1 SELGPLHHAA
11 ARQFQRET
19 AENQEQGIDPELEIG
34 QGKRLPVRCIAQMIG
49 IVWPC
54 RSKASYVG
62 NGQGN
67 KHDHYQGE
75 DSGHADESAG
85 QAPLAGVRSSTPIA
99 VAIVA
104 SAVAPAMR
112 NLARAA
118 ASQLRLA
125 FYFNVLAYDRHNCSR
140 CWTSSSRA
148 GRGVLHHEIRP
159 RR

>member
-1 SELGPLHHAA
+1 
-11 ARQFQRET
+11 FQRDT

-67 KHDHYQGE
+67 KHDHYQG
-75 DSGHADESAG
+75 DDNGHADASAA
-85 QAPLAGVRSSTPIA
+85 QALLAGVRISTPLA
-99 VAIVA
+99 LAFVAP
-104 SAVAPAMR
+104 AVAPAMR
-112 NLARAA
+112 NLARPAP
-118 ASQLRLA
+118 SQLRFA

-148 GRGVLHHEIRP
+148 GRGFLHHKTRP